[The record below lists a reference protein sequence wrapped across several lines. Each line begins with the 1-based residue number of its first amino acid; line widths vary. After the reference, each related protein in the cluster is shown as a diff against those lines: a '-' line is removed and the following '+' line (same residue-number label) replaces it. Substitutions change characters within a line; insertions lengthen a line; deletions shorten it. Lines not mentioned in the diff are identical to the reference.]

1 MYCKETPII
10 RNAKGANHMKSADYE
25 SALNYLLW
33 GQWDD
38 LFTLMIRTNDD
49 ILRKKIHVFL
59 HQFHFSIERGQ
70 IMDTHDNLLHYI
82 DHAIDTDFYS

>member
-1 MYCKETPII
+1 MQ
-10 RNAKGANHMKSADYE
+10 SADYE

-38 LFTLMIRTNDD
+38 LFTLMIRTDDD

-59 HQFHFSIERGQ
+59 HKFHFSTKHTQ
-70 IMDTHDNLLHYI
+70 IMETHDSLLFYI
-82 DHAIDTDFYS
+82 DHAIDAEVFV